1 MDKVF
6 KRLEIHLRERGKL
19 RSRILSSVT
28 GMIALSML
36 LFLTLVDTSANSH
49 TVFVLSLTAWI
60 LVGILSIL
68 NYRTFLPIG
77 EEGIRIT
84 DLCLRDEIKWMFNRM
99 TNYTRRTFVPKFMQ
113 QRWVEKSIEEW
124 EEKKKILE
132 KMEKKNQ
139 ILTNKNKNQKRIKST
154 RGITKNE

>member
-28 GMIALSML
+28 GMVALSML
-36 LFLTLVDTSANSH
+36 LFLTLVDTFNNH
-49 TVFVLSLTAWI
+49 TVFILSLTAWV
-60 LVGILSIL
+60 LVGILSII

-77 EEGIRIT
+77 TEGIRVT
-84 DLCLRDEIKWMFNRM
+84 DLCLKDEIKWMFNRM
-99 TNYTRRTFVPKFMQ
+99 TNYTRRTFVPKFIR

-124 EEKKKILE
+124 GEKKKILE

-139 ILTNKNKNQKRIKST
+139 ISTNKNNNPKRIKST
-154 RGITKNE
+154 RGITKK